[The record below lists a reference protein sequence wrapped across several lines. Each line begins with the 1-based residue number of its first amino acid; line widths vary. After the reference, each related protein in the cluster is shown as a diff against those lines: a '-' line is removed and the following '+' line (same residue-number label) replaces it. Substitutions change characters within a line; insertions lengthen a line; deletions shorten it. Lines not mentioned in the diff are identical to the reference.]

1 MEKTEFEQKFL
12 KLINEST
19 TVITAPNVA
28 YSLNIPID
36 EAQEHLLSLE
46 LNGTLTQSTDDQGNA
61 HYLMPNRPSPGALVA
76 VNRGGDAAE
85 DGAAPRSQAA
95 PGLVN
100 PADIPAAPVYS
111 GAGTAPVKGKNVN
124 GLVLNVAVPGLGS
137 IVCGRPV
144 GFAIMGVLLSALLLV
159 FFLPGWSKLWA
170 LLPTLVSWIWSIIA
184 GVGLLNEREHGPGI
198 PS

>member
-12 KLINEST
+12 KLINESN
-19 TVITAPNVA
+19 TVITAPNIA
-28 YSLNIPID
+28 YSLDIPID

-46 LNGTLTQSTDDQGNA
+46 LNGTLTQSTDDKGNA

-76 VNRGGDAAE
+76 VNRDEPEGNDAQ
-85 DGAAPRSQAA
+85 PRSKAA

-100 PADIPAAPVYS
+100 PADIPSAPVYS

-137 IVCGRPV
+137 IVCGRPI
-144 GFAIMGVLLSALLLV
+144 GFVIMGVLLAAIMML

-170 LLPTLVSWIWSIIA
+170 LLPTAISWIWSIVA
-184 GVGLLNEREHGPGI
+184 GVGLLNEREHGPGV
-198 PS
+198 PN